1 MNYNEITGRFY
12 DKWLGREGMFSGG
25 NGVEFLYSDER
36 NLKQYGYPDKF
47 DVFAL
52 LRPGRA
58 VISYGDAAADRINDV
73 KAALGEGFSVEEL
86 KNVLEGVYGIK
97 PAHSVKF
104 VYVGG
109 RDIPTT
115 ARALAAGDE
124 EKYVEFFRDA
134 HPNGETDWIYE
145 YFDEMA
151 EEGGTFCAWADG
163 KIVSCADSP
172 GMPYMQDEVQEI
184 GVATLPEYRRRGF
197 ALDACAAAANK
208 HISAG
213 KCPVWSASWDNFAS
227 HALAERVGFEKYAD
241 AVMVSL
247 G

>member
-1 MNYNEITGRFY
+1 
-12 DKWLGREGMFSGG
+12 MFSCG

-36 NLKQYGYPDKF
+36 NVKQYGYPRRF

-58 VISYGDAAADRINDV
+58 VISYGHAAADRTNDV
-73 KAALGEGFSVEEL
+73 KAALGEAFDAEEL
-86 KNVLEGVYGIK
+86 KKVLENVYVIK

-109 RDIPTT
+109 ADIPTT
-115 ARALAAGDE
+115 ARALAAEDV
-124 EKYVEFFRDA
+124 EKYVEFFKAA

-145 YFDEMA
+145 YFDEMV
-151 EEGGTFCAWADG
+151 EDGGTFCVHFDG
-163 KIVSCADSP
+163 KIVSAADSP

-184 GVATLPEYRRRGF
+184 GIATLPEYRRRGF
-197 ALDACAAAANK
+197 ALDACTAAAK
-208 HISAG
+208 RHISAG
-213 KCPVWSASWDNFAS
+213 KCPAWSAAWSNAAS
-227 HALAERVGFEKYAD
+227 HALAEKVGFVKYAD

-247 G
+247 E